1 MKTLREYIDQLDE
14 ISRRDFLKG
23 AGAAAIGAAGGYV
36 AGRAPDS
43 TQKSLPDNPQIYFL
57 LGYLAA
63 ATAHPFRSFNN
74 DLLEIDDK
82 IYPLWNEAR
91 VEMDSRPDQSLKNAW
106 QKGYNM
112 GLEDRSH
119 LTPDTINSYY
129 NTDASRKAAADMHA
143 RRIKPYYE
151 KLQTL
156 LKSTNEEMDE
166 AATPDAVARI
176 EELVKYK

>member
-23 AGAAAIGAAGGYV
+23 AGAAAVAGAGGYV
-36 AGRAPDS
+36 AGRAS
-43 TQKSLPDNPQIYFL
+43 NSQQKSLPRDPQIYFL

-63 ATAHPFRSFNN
+63 SGTHPFRSFN
-74 DLLEIDDK
+74 DELLAIDEK
-82 IYPLWNEAR
+82 ISPLWNEAT
-91 VEMDSRPDQSLKNAW
+91 VEIESNPDQSLKAAYI
-106 QKGYNM
+106 KGWNLGM
-112 GLEDRSH
+112 DSSRH
-119 LTPDTINSYY
+119 LKPETINSNY
-129 NTDASRKAAADMHA
+129 NTDAMRKAEANMHA

-166 AATPDAVARI
+166 AASPDAVKRI
-176 EELVKYK
+176 EQLIQYK